1 MKRSII
7 AAILLLNGALG
18 AHADT
23 STYYSI
29 GGPRTD
35 DALQLAGHY
44 CDQRLGPVKNGA
56 VTSAAYK
63 KCMAGQGWRYGHTT
77 REHTWIDPDT
87 GDTCHDILGGL
98 GSSCGNF

>member
-1 MKRSII
+1 MKRITLVT
-7 AAILLLNGALG
+7 ALLLGSIVA

-23 STYYSI
+23 STYAPTRR
-29 GGPRTD
+29 GGNTD
-35 DALQLAGHY
+35 LMSAAGY
-44 CDQRLGPVKNGA
+44 CDQRFGPVRNGEITPA
-56 VTSAAYK
+56 SYK
-63 KCMAGQGWRYGHTT
+63 KCMASYGWRYLSTA